1 MRLTKTQRAEN
12 HDRIVRVAARLFREK
27 GVDGVGIDEIMAEAG
42 LTHGAFY
49 GHFPSK
55 TALVG
60 EASAY
65 AMDESGL
72 KRLEADIPPGSRKS
86 FPELASRYLSTGHRD
101 DRGQGCALAALAT
114 DIGRQ
119 DPAVQKVFAQTLEA
133 RFQEL
138 AERLPGDR
146 ETARRDAILNYATMV
161 GALVMARAA
170 GKGALSEEVLDTV
183 RERLGAD
190 EAQMETVWKRTQ
202 SHLSPA
208 TH

>member
-1 MRLTKTQRAEN
+1 MRLTKAQRAEN

-55 TALVG
+55 TALIG

-65 AMDESGL
+65 ALDESGL
-72 KRLEADIPPGSRKS
+72 TRLEDDLPPGTRRS
-86 FPELASRYLSTGHRD
+86 FPELARRYLSVEHRD
-101 DRGQGCALAALAT
+101 DPGQGCAVAALAA

-119 DPAVQKVFAQTLEA
+119 DADVQALFARNLES
-133 RFQEL
+133 RLEEL

-146 ETARRDAILNYATMV
+146 KTARRDAMLKYATMV
-161 GALVMARAA
+161 GALVMARSA
-170 GKGALSEEVLDTV
+170 GKGALSEEMLDVV
-183 RERLGAD
+183 RERL
-190 EAQMETVWKRTQ
+190 K
-202 SHLSPA
+202 SPA
-208 TH
+208 DSTAA

>member
-1 MRLTKTQRAEN
+1 MRLTKAQRAEN

-55 TALVG
+55 AALIG

-65 AMDESGL
+65 AMDDSGL
-72 KRLEADIPPGSRKS
+72 ARLEDDLPPGTHRS
-86 FPELASRYLSTGHRD
+86 FPELARRYLSVEHRD
-101 DRGQGCALAALAT
+101 DPGQGCAVAALAA

-119 DPAVQKVFAQTLEA
+119 DAATQTRFAGNLEA
-133 RFQEL
+133 RLGEL

-146 ETARRDAILNYATMV
+146 KMARHDAMLKYAAMV
-161 GALVMARAA
+161 GALVMARAV
-170 GKGALSEEVLDTV
+170 GKGALSDEVLDVV
-183 RERLGAD
+183 RERL
-190 EAQMETVWKRTQ
+190 
-202 SHLSPA
+202 
-208 TH
+208 